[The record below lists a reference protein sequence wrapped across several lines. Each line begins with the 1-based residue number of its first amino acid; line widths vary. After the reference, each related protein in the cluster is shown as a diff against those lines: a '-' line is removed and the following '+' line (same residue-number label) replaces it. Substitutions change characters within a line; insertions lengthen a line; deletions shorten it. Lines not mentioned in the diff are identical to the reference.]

1 MAKWV
6 EYDEGGHTCYRK
18 VDYGIELRIV
28 PEVKNGELVHWLHAH
43 LFRPV
48 IGDNGLQSPQPIM
61 NVFSRFFL
69 YKTPSQMKTIGGI
82 VQRDIITQAIHELK
96 EGWYVRIG

>member
-6 EYDEGGHTCYRK
+6 EYEEDGHTCYRK

-28 PEVKNGELVHWLHAH
+28 PEVKNGEIVHWLHAH

-48 IGDNGLQSPQPIM
+48 IDDNGLQSPQPIM
-61 NVFSRFFL
+61 NVFTRLFL

-82 VQRDIITQAIHELK
+82 VQRDIITQGLRELK
-96 EGWYVRIG
+96 EGWSARID